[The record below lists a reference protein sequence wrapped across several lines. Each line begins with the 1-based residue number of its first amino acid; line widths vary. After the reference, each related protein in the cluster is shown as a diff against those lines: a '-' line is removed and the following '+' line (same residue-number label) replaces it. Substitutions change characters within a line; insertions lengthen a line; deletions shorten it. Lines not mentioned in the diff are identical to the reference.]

1 VQRRNLRWF
10 RCHRTGKQALTNLQ
24 RRQRLPFYLFY
35 SLTVV
40 GGFLFLFWLFHA
52 HAPEEI
58 SWWRAGVFLIFLLL
72 ADTILAES
80 QVGGSRVLSSKSIDL
95 TVIALFGPAVAAG
108 IEMVSTLGRGLLLR
122 RMPPRKSLFNASM
135 LALSAG
141 AGGLVYHALPWHDR
155 FNGPQFLVPLLA
167 AIVTYSLFN
176 QLLLTLIMSLDSR
189 VPAPEVYRHSFS
201 WVHLRSLI
209 DAPFA
214 AMVILLY
221 RQADIWAL
229 LLYLFPVWVLYKND
243 KLFQQM
249 KEAHISSI
257 AALTTA
263 LEADEEY
270 THGHSYRVSK
280 YAVKIG
286 RAMRLPLRDLEILE
300 YGGLLHDIGKIAITN
315 DIVCKPGLLTQDE
328 FAELQKHP
336 VIGADIVQQIKF
348 LRDVT
353 EYVRHHHERPDG
365 KGYPDGLKDGQISMG
380 SHILNVCDAFDAM
393 TSDRP
398 YRRALSVERAIEEL
412 VKYRGTQFHAPVV
425 DAVLQLYHRG
435 EFGVITDT
443 DGMTLEILR
452 TSRSG
457 N

>member
-1 VQRRNLRWF
+1 MTSARPSSSRW
-10 RCHRTGKQALTNLQ
+10 L
-24 RRQRLPFYLFY
+24 FYLFY
-35 SLTVV
+35 SISLLA
-40 GGFLFLFWLFHA
+40 GGVMLWWLHTK
-52 HAPEEI
+52 HAPEHVDWV
-58 SWWRAGVFLIFLLL
+58 SVGAFLLFLLFADSRLTELQIGGGKVL
-72 ADTILAES
+72 AT
-80 QVGGSRVLSSKSIDL
+80 KTIDL
-95 TVIALFGPAVAAG
+95 SALALFGPTVAATL
-108 IEMVSTLGRGLLLR
+108 EAVSALFRGLVLR
-122 RMPPRKSLFNASM
+122 RTSPKRSLFNASM
-135 LALSAG
+135 LCLASAS
-141 AGGLVYHALPWHDR
+141 AGLVYHALPWHDH
-155 FNGPQFLVPLLA
+155 FNGPQFLLPLLA
-167 AIVTYSLFN
+167 AMLVF
-176 QLLLTLIMSLDSR
+176 TLVNVIMMMTVMSLDS
-189 VPAPEVYRHSFS
+189 EVAFNQVWRNSFS
-201 WVHLRSLI
+201 WGMLRSFI

-221 RQADIWAL
+221 LQAGVWTL
-229 LLYLFPVWVLYKND
+229 LIYLFPIFVLFQSFKV
-243 KLFQQM
+243 FQQM

-286 RAMRLPLRDLEILE
+286 RAMRLPLRELEILE

-315 DIVCKPGLLTQDE
+315 EIVCKPGLLTEDE

-353 EYVRHHHERPDG
+353 EMVRHHHERPDG
-365 KGYPDGLKDGQISMG
+365 KGYPDGLMDGQISIG
-380 SHILNVCDAFDAM
+380 AHILNVCDAFDAM

-398 YRRALSVERAIEEL
+398 YRHALSVERAIEEL
-412 VKYRGTQFHAPVV
+412 VKYRGRQFHAPVV
-425 DAVLQLYHRG
+425 DAVLQLYRRG

-443 DGMTLEILR
+443 NGMTLEILR
-452 TSRSG
+452 TTRSG